1 MRNITVATTSRSD
14 YGILYPLLREIDN
27 DKELNLHL
35 LISGSHMSKEYGKTI
50 SEIIHDG
57 FKDYKIFDV
66 LGQTNSKENAQAV
79 IMSNTINEFSKYFF
93 KNKPDILVLLG
104 DRFETLGVAISAMLN
119 KVPIAHIHG
128 GEKTI
133 GAIDDAIRHSITK
146 LSHLH
151 FVSCDEYKN
160 RVRQLGE
167 NPNNIFSVGSL
178 GVENISSIKLKSKG
192 YLQSILKI
200 KNDKQIFLVAYH
212 PTTLGDLT
220 PIEEL
225 KILLSAL
232 QIYKEQNIV
241 FTGSNIDHGGSD
253 INKLIVDTVSKN
265 TNYYFFNSLGR
276 DLFLNLMHHCD
287 LIIGNSSSGII
298 EAPSF
303 KKPVLN
309 IGRRQEGR
317 VMAKNILHTPLNVT
331 EIRNAIDRAFQKA
344 FNDGLKDVV
353 NPYAKNNVSK
363 EITGILKSFSNE
375 KLLEKNF
382 VDLI

>member
-1 MRNITVATTSRSD
+1 MRNITVATTSRSE
-14 YGILYPLLREIDN
+14 YGILYPLLRKIDN

-35 LISGSHMSKEYGKTI
+35 LISGSHLSKEYGKTI

-57 FKDYKIFDV
+57 FNNYEIFDV
-66 LGQTNSKENAQAV
+66 LGQTNSKENPQAV
-79 IMSNTINEFSKYFF
+79 IMSNTINEFSNYFL

-104 DRFETLGVAISAMLN
+104 DRFETLGIAISAMLN
-119 KVPIAHIHG
+119 RIPIAHIHG

-178 GVENISSIKLKSKG
+178 GVENISSIKLKSKQN
-192 YLQSILKI
+192 LQSILKI
-200 KNDKQIFLVAYH
+200 ENNKQIFLVAYH
-212 PTTLGDLT
+212 PTTLSNLT
-220 PIEEL
+220 PIEEF

-232 QIYKEQNIV
+232 QIYQEQNIV
-241 FTGSNIDHGGSD
+241 FTGSNIDHGGTD
-253 INKLIVDTVSKN
+253 INKLIIDTVSKH
-265 TNYYFFNSLGR
+265 TNYYFFQSLGR
-276 DLFLNLMHHCD
+276 DLFLNLMYHCN

-317 VMAKNILHTPLNVT
+317 VMAKNILQAPLDVT
-331 EIRNAIDRAFQKA
+331 EIRNAIDRASQKA

-363 EITGILKSFSNE
+363 EITGILKSFSSE

>member
-35 LISGSHMSKEYGKTI
+35 LISGSHLSKEYGKTI

-57 FKDYKIFDV
+57 FKDYEIFDV
-66 LGQTNSKENAQAV
+66 LGQTNSKENLQAV
-79 IMSNTINEFSKYFF
+79 IMSNTINKFSNYFF

-178 GVENISSIKLKSKG
+178 GVENISSIKLQSKEN
-192 YLQSILKI
+192 LKSILKI

-298 EAPSF
+298 ESPSL

-317 VMAKNILHTPLNVT
+317 VMAKNILQAPLNVT
-331 EIRNAIDRAFQKA
+331 EIRNAIDRASQKA

-363 EITGILKSFSNE
+363 EITGILKSFSSE

>member
-1 MRNITVATTSRSD
+1 MKNIAVATTSRSD
-14 YGILYPLLREIDN
+14 YGILHPLLREIDN

-35 LISGSHMSKEYGKTI
+35 LVSGSHLSKEYGNTI
-50 SEIIHDG
+50 SEIINDG
-57 FKDYKIFDV
+57 FKGYEIFNV
-66 LGQTNSKENAQAV
+66 LGYINSKENPQTL
-79 IMSNTINEFSKYFF
+79 IMSNTINEFSNYFF
-93 KNKPDILVLLG
+93 KKKPDILVILG

-119 KVPIAHIHG
+119 KIPIAHIHG

-178 GVENISSIKLKSKG
+178 GVENISSIKLKSKEN
-192 YLQSILKI
+192 LQRILKI
-200 KNDKQIFLVAYH
+200 KNNKQIFLVAYH
-212 PTTLGDLT
+212 PTTISELT
-220 PIEEL
+220 PIEEFT
-225 KILLSAL
+225 ILLSAL
-232 QIYKEQNIV
+232 QIYKEKNIV

-276 DLFLNLMHHCD
+276 DLFLNLMYHCEQ
-287 LIIGNSSSGII
+287 IIGNSSSGII

-317 VMAKNILHTPLNVT
+317 VMAKNILQVPLDVT
-331 EIRNAIDRAFQKA
+331 EIRNAIDRASQKA
-344 FNDGLKDVV
+344 FNDELKDVV
-353 NPYAKNNVSK
+353 NPYTKNNVSK
-363 EITGILKSFSNE
+363 EITGILKTFPSE

>member
-14 YGILYPLLREIDN
+14 YGILYPLLRQIDN

-35 LISGSHMSKEYGKTI
+35 LISGSHLSKEYGKSI
-50 SEIIHDG
+50 AEIMNDG
-57 FKDYKIFDV
+57 FKDYKI
-66 LGQTNSKENAQAV
+66 LNILECTKSKENLQAV
-79 IMSNTINEFSKYFF
+79 IMSNTINKFSNYFYL
-93 KNKPDILVLLG
+93 KKPDILVLLG

-119 KVPIAHIHG
+119 KIPIAHIHG

-151 FVSCDEYKN
+151 FVSCDEYRN

-167 NPNNIFSVGSL
+167 DPNNIFSVGSL
-178 GVENISSIKLKSKG
+178 GVENISSIKFKSKKN
-192 YLQSILKI
+192 LQDILKI
-200 KNDKQIFLVAYH
+200 KNDKEIFLVAYH
-212 PTTLGDLT
+212 PTTLSELT
-220 PIEEL
+220 PIEE
-225 KILLSAL
+225 IEVLLSAL
-232 QIYKEQNIV
+232 QIYKEKNII
-241 FTGSNIDHGGSD
+241 FTGSNLDHGGRE
-253 INKLIVDTVSKN
+253 INKIIMDAVSKN

-276 DLFLNLMHHCD
+276 DLFLNLMYHCD
-287 LIIGNSSSGII
+287 LMIGNSSSGII

-309 IGRRQEGR
+309 IGSRQEGR
-317 VMAKNILHTPLNVT
+317 VMAKNILQAPLNVT
-331 EIRNAIDRAFQKA
+331 QIRNTINQAFQIT
-344 FNDGLKDVV
+344 FIEQLKDVV

-363 EITGILKSFSNE
+363 EITDILKTYSN
-375 KLLEKNF
+375 KNLINKNF

>member
-35 LISGSHMSKEYGKTI
+35 LISGSHLSKEYGKTI
-50 SEIIHDG
+50 SEIIDDG
-57 FKDYKIFDV
+57 FKDYEIFDV
-66 LGQTNSKENAQAV
+66 LGQTNSKENPQAV
-79 IMSNTINEFSKYFF
+79 IMSNTINEFSNYFF

-178 GVENISSIKLKSKG
+178 GVENISSVKLQSKEN
-192 YLQSILKI
+192 LKSILKI

-317 VMAKNILHTPLNVT
+317 VMAKNILQAPLEVT
-331 EIRNAIDRAFQKA
+331 EIRNAIDRASQKA

-363 EITGILKSFSNE
+363 EITGILKSFSSE

>member
-35 LISGSHMSKEYGKTI
+35 LISGSHLSKEYGKTI
-50 SEIIHDG
+50 SEIINDG
-57 FKDYKIFDV
+57 FKDYEIFDV
-66 LGQTNSKENAQAV
+66 LGQTNSKENPQAV
-79 IMSNTINEFSKYFF
+79 IMSNTINEFSNYFF

-119 KVPIAHIHG
+119 KIPIAHIHG

-178 GVENISSIKLKSKG
+178 GVENISSIKLKSKEN
-192 YLQSILKI
+192 LQSILKI
-200 KNDKQIFLVAYH
+200 KNNNKIFLVAYH
-212 PTTLGDLT
+212 PTTLSELT
-220 PIEEL
+220 PIEEF

-253 INKLIVDTVSKN
+253 INKLIIETVSKH

-276 DLFLNLMHHCD
+276 DLFLNLMYHCN

-309 IGRRQEGR
+309 IGSRQEGR
-317 VMAKNILHTPLNVT
+317 VMAKNILQAPLDVT
-331 EIRNAIDRAFQKA
+331 QIRNAIDRASQKA
-344 FNDGLKDVV
+344 FNDELKDVV

-363 EITGILKSFSNE
+363 EITGVLKTFSSE

>member
-1 MRNITVATTSRSD
+1 MKIITVATTSRSD
-14 YGILYPLLREIDN
+14 YGILYPLLREINN

-35 LISGSHMSKEYGKTI
+35 LISGSHLSKEYGKTI
-50 SEIIHDG
+50 SEIINDG
-57 FKDYKIFDV
+57 FKNYKILDV
-66 LGQTNSKENAQAV
+66 LDCINSEENLQAI
-79 IMSNTINEFSKYFF
+79 IMSNTINKFSNYFF

-104 DRFETLGVAISAMLN
+104 DRFETLGIAISAMLN
-119 KVPIAHIHG
+119 KIPIAHIHG

-151 FVSCDEYKN
+151 FVSCEEYKD

-167 NPNNIFSVGSL
+167 NPNKIFSVGSL
-178 GVENISSIKLKSKG
+178 GVENISSIKLKSKENIRN
-192 YLQSILKI
+192 LLKI
-200 KNDKQIFLVAYH
+200 INNNHIFLVVYH
-212 PTTLGDLT
+212 PTTLSKLT
-220 PIEEL
+220 PIEEF

-253 INKLIVDTVSKN
+253 INKLIIDTVSKN

-276 DLFLNLMHHCD
+276 DLFLNLMYHCD
-287 LIIGNSSSGII
+287 LMIGNSSSGII

-303 KKPVLN
+303 KKAVIN
-309 IGRRQEGR
+309 IGSRQEGR
-317 VMAKNILHTPLNVT
+317 VMAKNILQVPLDVT
-331 EIRNAIDRAFQKA
+331 QIRNTINRALQKD
-344 FNDGLKDVV
+344 FNDELKKVV

-363 EITGILKSFSNE
+363 EITSILKTCSNE
-375 KLLEKNF
+375 KLLDKKF

>member
-35 LISGSHMSKEYGKTI
+35 LISGSHLSKEYGKTI

-57 FKDYKIFDV
+57 FNDYEIFHV
-66 LGQTNSKENAQAV
+66 LGQTNSKGNPQTV
-79 IMSNTINEFSKYFF
+79 IMSNTINEFSNYFF

-192 YLQSILKI
+192 HLQTILKI

-276 DLFLNLMHHCD
+276 DLFLNLMYHCY

-317 VMAKNILHTPLNVT
+317 VMAKNILQAPLNVT
-331 EIRNAIDRAFQKA
+331 EIRNAIDRASQKA

-363 EITGILKSFSNE
+363 EITGILKSFSSE

>member
-50 SEIIHDG
+50 SEIIDDG
-57 FKDYKIFDV
+57 FKDYEIFDV
-66 LGQTNSKENAQAV
+66 VGQTYSKENPQAV
-79 IMSNTINEFSKYFF
+79 IMSNTINEFSNYFF

-128 GEKTI
+128 GERTI

-178 GVENISSIKLKSKG
+178 GIENISSIRLKSKEN
-192 YLQSILKI
+192 LKSILKI

-317 VMAKNILHTPLNVT
+317 VMAKNILHTPFNVT

-363 EITGILKSFSNE
+363 EITGILKTCSIE
-375 KLLEKNF
+375 KLLDKNF

>member
-50 SEIIHDG
+50 SEIIDDG
-57 FKDYKIFDV
+57 FKDYEIFDV
-66 LGQTNSKENAQAV
+66 LGQTNSKENPQAV
-79 IMSNTINEFSKYFF
+79 IMSNTINEFSNYFF

-178 GVENISSIKLKSKG
+178 GVENISSVKLQSKEN
-192 YLQSILKI
+192 LKSILKI

-317 VMAKNILHTPLNVT
+317 VMAKNILQAPLNVT
-331 EIRNAIDRAFQKA
+331 EIRNAIDRASQKA

-363 EITGILKSFSNE
+363 EITGILKSFSSE

>member
-50 SEIIHDG
+50 SEIINDG
-57 FKDYKIFDV
+57 FKDYEIFDV
-66 LGQTNSKENAQAV
+66 VGQTYSKENPQAV
-79 IMSNTINEFSKYFF
+79 IMSNTINEFSNYFL

-128 GEKTI
+128 GERTI

-178 GVENISSIKLKSKG
+178 GVENISSIKLQSKEN
-192 YLQSILKI
+192 LKSILKI

-212 PTTLGDLT
+212 PTTLGELT

-317 VMAKNILHTPLNVT
+317 VMAKNILQAPLDVT
-331 EIRNAIDRAFQKA
+331 EIRNAIDRASQKA

-363 EITGILKSFSNE
+363 EITGILKSFSSE

>member
-1 MRNITVATTSRSD
+1 MKNIAVATTSRSD
-14 YGILYPLLREIDN
+14 YGILHPLLREIDN
-27 DKELNLHL
+27 DKELNLYL
-35 LISGSHMSKEYGKTI
+35 LISGSHLSKEYGETI
-50 SEIIHDG
+50 SEIINDG
-57 FKDYKIFDV
+57 FRNYKIFDILV
-66 LGQTNSKENAQAV
+66 RATSKENLQAL
-79 IMSNTINEFSKYFF
+79 IMSNTITEFSNYFF

-119 KVPIAHIHG
+119 KIPIAHIHG

-178 GVENISSIKLKSKG
+178 GVENISSIKFKSKET
-192 YLQSILKI
+192 LQTILKI
-200 KNDKQIFLVAYH
+200 KNKNKIFLVAYH
-212 PTTLGDLT
+212 PTTLSKLT
-220 PIEEL
+220 PIEEMKL
-225 KILLSAL
+225 LLSAL
-232 QIYKEQNIV
+232 QVYKEQNIV

-253 INKLIVDTVSKN
+253 INKMVIDAASKN

-276 DLFLNLMHHCD
+276 DLFLNLMYHCD
-287 LIIGNSSSGII
+287 LMIGNSSSGII

-309 IGRRQEGR
+309 IGSRQEGR
-317 VMAKNILHTPLNVT
+317 VMAKNILQVSLDVT
-331 EIRNAIDRAFQKA
+331 HIRNTIDQALQKD
-344 FNDGLKDVV
+344 FNDELKDVV

-363 EITGILKSFSNE
+363 EITGILKTCSSE
-375 KLLEKNF
+375 KLLDKNF
-382 VDLI
+382 VDSI

>member
-363 EITGILKSFSNE
+363 EITGILKSFSSE

>member
-1 MRNITVATTSRSD
+1 MKNIAVATTSRSD
-14 YGILYPLLREIDN
+14 YGILHPLLKEINN

-35 LISGSHMSKEYGKTI
+35 LISGSHLSEEYGKTI
-50 SEIIHDG
+50 SEIINDG
-57 FKDYKIFDV
+57 FKDYEIFDV
-66 LGQTNSKENAQAV
+66 LVRANSKENQQAL
-79 IMSNTINEFSKYFF
+79 IMSNTINEFSNYFF

-119 KVPIAHIHG
+119 KIPIAHIHG

-178 GVENISSIKLKSKG
+178 GVENISSIKLKSKEN
-192 YLQSILKI
+192 LQSILKI
-200 KNDKQIFLVAYH
+200 KNNKQIFLVAYH
-212 PTTLGDLT
+212 PTTLSELT
-220 PIEEL
+220 PIEEF

-253 INKLIVDTVSKN
+253 INKLIIDTVSKN

-276 DLFLNLMHHCD
+276 DLFLNLMYHCD

-317 VMAKNILHTPLNVT
+317 VMAKNILQAPLDVT
-331 EIRNAIDRAFQKA
+331 EICNAINRASQKA
-344 FNDGLKDVV
+344 FNDELKDVV
-353 NPYAKNNVSK
+353 NPYEKNNVSK
-363 EITGILKSFSNE
+363 EITGILKTLSSE